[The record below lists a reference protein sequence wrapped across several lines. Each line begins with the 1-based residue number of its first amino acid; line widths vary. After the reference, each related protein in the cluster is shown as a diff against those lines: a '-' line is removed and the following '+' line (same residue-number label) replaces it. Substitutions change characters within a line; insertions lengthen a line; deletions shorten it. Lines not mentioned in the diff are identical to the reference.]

1 MKTTIRLSVICIVL
15 SVLSATT
22 LNAQTPPD
30 YALFG
35 ITPQATKA
43 IIRSYSPLEFV
54 IYYEDPVSATG
65 VISLSD
71 MSGNINYINLDLGYV
86 VNDMQITNDY
96 LFMCGKYTLTSS
108 AFLASVYIPDIASG
122 GPATVR
128 YQVSDN
134 ASDFYKMV
142 AYEDA
147 YGDTR
152 VVALGNEYYGNSN
165 FPSIFVNNN
174 YENGG
179 VPYNS
184 SSSSFSICSSYTCT
198 QNLLFEFVNPQ
209 NQYGLSSY
217 NFIPVNDYT
226 FEEIIDDIVV
236 TDHYVALI
244 ERNPN
249 MSALA
254 IRHCN
259 KNNVLGTYSDSCIFC
274 FIYDE
279 GFSEY
284 VCCAMM
290 GDTIALATRGEYAIG
305 SSVPHDTRIRTLDLV
320 TKTITGSQAF
330 SLNNYAS
337 NPIDMVYV
345 PDMHTLVL
353 LQDLIFP
360 VAGSVN
366 NHTFL
371 FLEPYHPFSVDPTT
385 INPWDQSI
393 PIPTLYVP
401 YVAKG
406 ICEWV
411 YGLPFSSMDWL
422 MPHNHFISAGGDYW
436 IYKDLTTQPSSP
448 SCYLTDY
455 IPIHRIDNL
464 TLNSYP
470 HGHTAWP
477 ETFTINDIP
486 TSVVRLEINS
496 LCIEP

>member
-30 YALFG
+30 YALYG
-35 ITPQATKA
+35 ITPQTTTS
-43 IIRSYSPLEFV
+43 IIRSYSSSEF
-54 IYYEDPVSATG
+54 ISYYVDPASGFG
-65 VISLSD
+65 VICMSD
-71 MSGNINYINLDLGYV
+71 IYGNMNYINLDFGYEV
-86 VNDMQITNDY
+86 YDMQIANKY
-96 LFMCGKYTLTSS
+96 LFMCGVYAPTYS

-122 GPATVR
+122 GPATVK

-152 VVALGNEYYGNSN
+152 VVALGNEYYGNSSY
-165 FPSIFVNNN
+165 PSIFVNNN
-174 YENGG
+174 YEKNG
-179 VPYNS
+179 VLYNS
-184 SSSSFSICSSYTCT
+184 PYSYFNVCPSYTCT
-198 QNLLFEFVNPQ
+198 QNLLFEFINPQ
-209 NQYGLSSY
+209 TRYGVSSY
-217 NFIPVNDYT
+217 NFIPVDDSYT
-226 FEEIIDDIVV
+226 EERIDDIVV
-236 TDHYVALI
+236 TDNYVALI
-244 ERNPN
+244 GRVHN
-249 MSALA
+249 MSRLA
-254 IRHCN
+254 IRSCD
-259 KNNVLGTYSDSCIFC
+259 KNDVLGTYTTNCVSCI
-274 FIYDE
+274 ITDE